1 MALNDSI
8 WNILKSMKSMQL
20 QEKMLT
26 GLLVMGEG
34 EGETGEF
41 FHLWQRISITFNPKP
56 LLINMN
62 IFL

>member
-1 MALNDSI
+1 MP
-8 WNILKSMKSMQL
+8 L

-26 GLLVMGEG
+26 GLLVMGKG
-34 EGETGEF
+34 KGGTGDF
-41 FHLWQRISITFNPKP
+41 LHLWQRLSITFNPKP

>member
-34 EGETGEF
+34 EGGTGDF